1 MEKKHSHDG
10 HRERL
15 RDKFKGAGADA
26 LELHELLE
34 LYLFSALPRVNT
46 NNIAHELIEKFGSLS
61 SVFDA
66 EVEELMLV
74 KGIGETA
81 ALQIKLLPAIVRA
94 CGMEKY
100 EGRPKFDT
108 LAKAG
113 EFGMRLFYGATSEC
127 SYALLLDNAMR
138 KITCIQLSK
147 GSVNSTVPDM
157 RYFYQEVLNKN
168 ASAVILYHNHY
179 KGLAIPSGSD
189 LEFTNHLENGLSNIN
204 TVLIE
209 HIVVGENNFNPIM
222 KSQKGQYRA
231 YVKGSN
237 ISSSTIY
244 KFYNS

>member
-15 RDKFKGAGADA
+15 RKKLREVGAEN
-26 LELHELLE
+26 LERHELLE

-46 NNIAHELIEKFGSLS
+46 NDIAHELINKFGTLS
-61 SVFDA
+61 GVFDA
-66 EVEELMLV
+66 EMEELMSV

-81 ALQIKLLPAIVRA
+81 AMQIKLVPAMIRA
-94 CGMEKY
+94 CSMEAYQGK
-100 EGRPKFDT
+100 PKFDT

-113 EFGMRLFYGATSEC
+113 EFGIELFRGATVEC

-138 KITCIQLSK
+138 KIDCIKISE

-157 RYFYQEVLNKN
+157 RYFYQEVLNQN

-179 KGLAIPSGSD
+179 KGLAVPSRSD
-189 LEFTNHLENGLSNIN
+189 LEFTHDLEEKLSAIR

-209 HIVVGENNFNPIM
+209 HIVVGENNFAPIM
-222 KSQKGQYRA
+222 KSQKNYYRP
-231 YVKGSN
+231 YVRNSG
-237 ISSSTIY
+237 ISQSVIE
-244 KFYNS
+244 KFYD